1 MHSRRSVISLEI
13 YAPASSMLITLK
25 GLKQISSRQY
35 ANMRWYSLHHFLTQW
50 SIYPYIYCLRQKL
63 EDWSSI
69 DGCIH
74 SNGKILQLQ
83 CNSYIKVFSLFFLIE
98 NIWLISCRYLFNLK
112 KKVKNKV
119 HIEASICETY
129 IVKEIS
135 TFILYYFKPHLRTGI
150 NMMMVLKCLPMGTF
164 QYFPILDN
172 PHLKML

>member
-1 MHSRRSVISLEI
+1 MDMPRTYQGWLIWRNVDCMEWRVMIVMFLCKHSFHYLIEICCQKGYEMHSRRSVISLEI
-13 YAPASSMLITLK
+13 YAPASLMLITLK

-83 CNSYIKVFSLFFLIE
+83 CNSYIKVFSLFFFNWKYLI
-98 NIWLISCRYLFNLK
+98 NF
-112 KKVKNKV
+112 
-119 HIEASICETY
+119 
-129 IVKEIS
+129 
-135 TFILYYFKPHLRTGI
+135 
-150 NMMMVLKCLPMGTF
+150 MQVLV
-164 QYFPILDN
+164 QS
-172 PHLKML
+172 